1 MKGRRGSGTAGQ
13 QHLRTGQRRGDGN
26 SGADR
31 GSPFLQPGPD
41 PSNPLHTQPI
51 QFVGSFPDAAV
62 KVEPVLPEIAFIG
75 RSNVGKS
82 SLLNSLVGRPGL
94 ARVSGSPGKTT
105 LLNFYRLPELY
116 LVDLPGYGFARAS
129 KGARAGY
136 RKLVNEYLRTRPT
149 LAGVVWLL
157 DIRHQPSADDLT
169 MQTLLAGSGRPVLV
183 VLTKA
188 DKLTRSNLPVRVHQL
203 SEALGLQ
210 GDQVEVTSSHSRQG
224 IPELASS
231 IVAAA
236 ARGNT

>member
-1 MKGRRGSGTAGQ
+1 LS
-13 QHLRTGQRRGDGN
+13 HP
-26 SGADR
+26 GA
-31 GSPFLQPGPD
+31 D

-51 QFVGSFPDAAV
+51 EFIGSFPDPQV
-62 KVEPVLPEIAFIG
+62 RVDPQLPEIAFIG

-82 SLLNSLVGRPGL
+82 SLLNALVGRPGL

-105 LLNFYRLPELY
+105 LLNFYRMPGFY

-136 RKLVNEYLRTRPT
+136 RKLVTGYLKSRMT

-157 DIRHQPSADDLT
+157 DIRHQPSSDDIE
-169 MQTLLAGSGRPVLV
+169 MQRLLAESGRPVLA

-188 DKLTRSNLPVRVHQL
+188 DKLTRSNLPVRTREL

-210 GDQVEVTSSHSRQG
+210 QDQVQITSSQSRLG
-224 IPELASS
+224 VVELATS

-236 ARGNT
+236 AGEDT